1 MIQYPDHLQAPN
13 PARRSPTAA
22 AKTARSPKR
31 NGENSMGLIAQDVE
45 AKYWK
50 AKAMI
55 AAKLPLT
62 VLPGGLVSPTGP
74 VIGVTMVD
82 TPNINGQ
89 MDAIEDCLEAILKAI
104 KKLEDRK

>member
-1 MIQYPDHLQAPN
+1 
-13 PARRSPTAA
+13 
-22 AKTARSPKR
+22 
-31 NGENSMGLIAQDVE
+31 MGLIAQDVE
-45 AKYWK
+45 NKYIK

-62 VLPGGLVSPTGP
+62 VLPGTLFSPSGP
-74 VIGVTMVD
+74 VGGVAMVD
-82 TPNINGQ
+82 TPNINAQ

>member
-1 MIQYPDHLQAPN
+1 
-13 PARRSPTAA
+13 
-22 AKTARSPKR
+22 
-31 NGENSMGLIAQDVE
+31 MGLIAQDVE
-45 AKYWK
+45 QKYLK

-62 VLPGGLVSPTGP
+62 VLPGAFVTPAGP
-74 VIGVTMVD
+74 VMGMTMVD
-82 TPNINGQ
+82 TPQINQQ

>member
-1 MIQYPDHLQAPN
+1 
-13 PARRSPTAA
+13 
-22 AKTARSPKR
+22 
-31 NGENSMGLIAQDVE
+31 MGLIAQEVE
-45 AKYWK
+45 GRYQK

-62 VLPGGLVSPTGP
+62 VLPGGLVTPTGP
-74 VIGVTMVD
+74 VMGVTMVD
-82 TPNINGQ
+82 TPHINSQ

>member
-1 MIQYPDHLQAPN
+1 MIQYPDHLQRP
-13 PARRSPTAA
+13 PAADPPRHQEEQHAVQTETER
-22 AKTARSPKR
+22 
-31 NGENSMGLIAQDVE
+31 NSMGLIAQDVE
-45 AKYWK
+45 NKYFK

-62 VLPGGLVSPTGP
+62 VLPGTLFSPSGP
-74 VIGVTMVD
+74 VGGVAMVD
-82 TPNINGQ
+82 TPNINAQ